1 MQTILFRLGPFS
13 VSLFGTFIVLGI
25 LVGFYILNKEAIRKE
40 LDQDTIFNLALY
52 NIIVGIIGARLYYVV
67 AFNPSYY
74 LNHLIDIFMIQQ
86 GGLSIQGALLATI
99 LFSVLYIK
107 FKGLSFWEVADAFAP
122 AIILGQAI
130 GRIGCDVFSIPM
142 KNNFFWGVEIN
153 NQLLHPVQI
162 YESLLNYIL
171 FMLVW
176 NYRDKIKY
184 NGQLFLYYLIGF
196 SVNRGIVEF
205 FRVNPIVLKP
215 FTIAHVTSLFIILVS
230 LVAIIYI
237 SNHNIS
243 NFKLAGIDTG
253 VDKRGKLVDNLLL
266 IGVIVL
272 SVITYYS
279 IY

>member
-13 VSLFGTFIVLGI
+13 VSLFGTFIALGI
-25 LVGFYILNKEAIRKE
+25 LVGFYILNKEAIRKG

-67 AFNPSYY
+67 AFNPAYY
-74 LNHLIDIFMIQQ
+74 LNNPIDIFMIQQ
-86 GGLSIQGALLATI
+86 GGLSIQGALLVAI
-99 LFSVLYIK
+99 LFSVSYIK
-107 FKGLSFWEVADAFAP
+107 YKGLSFWKVADTFAP

-130 GRIGCDVFSIPM
+130 GRIGCDVFGIPM

-196 SVNRGIVEF
+196 SINRGIVEF

-215 FTIAHVTSLFIILVS
+215 FTIAHVTSLFIILVA

-237 SNHNIS
+237 SNHNTS
-243 NFKLAGIDTG
+243 NFKLDSIN
-253 VDKRGKLVDNLLL
+253 KRGRLVDNILL
-266 IGVIVL
+266 IGVMVL